1 MTSYSENVNF
11 FGIEDESV
19 IYDERKK
26 RFVYTKDIPGALHR
40 EYFGSNFK
48 SERPDLT
55 GQEQIDFKWK
65 LRFGQQMLRYMNY

>member
-11 FGIEDESV
+11 FGLEDESV

-26 RFVYTKDIPGALHR
+26 RFVYTKDIPGNLHR

-48 SERPDLT
+48 SVS
-55 GQEQIDFKWK
+55 
-65 LRFGQQMLRYMNY
+65 